1 MLTLLLT
8 ATLLVGAPLSAV
20 STEDPAR
27 PDWPRTRAERTENQE
42 TSTLADVEDF
52 IAQLIARG
60 APIRRET
67 LGISAENREI
77 PLVICADPMVA
88 SGAEARAT
96 GRLVIYLQAN
106 IHGGEIEGKEVV
118 QMLLRELAAGVHPQW
133 LTRCVFV
140 CTPIYNTDG
149 NEAWG
154 PGLENRAHQNGPPI
168 VGRRPNGQGLD
179 LNRDCMKASSPEMRA
194 ALTGVYRHWDPH
206 VVLDLHTTNGTRHG
220 YSLTYAP
227 PLHPDTDPEVLDFA
241 REQLLPEVRRRLKEQ
256 HGELTNDYGNVQIVN
271 EARGWGTF
279 SPLGR
284 YVSNYAGLRGRIGV
298 LSEATSFLP
307 LETRIRSTKRFVTQV
322 LNVCTEQAGTVA
334 AVCRAADARG
344 REGSTE
350 TLSLKTTLAAR
361 GEEAVPLERK
371 GEERAAHESPGVI
384 VEATMPIY
392 DRFVPTRSDPVPRAY
407 WIPAAESEVIA
418 LLRRHGI
425 EVEPCRWSRVP
436 TMEAFTPDEVRGQQ
450 TFQGVRMRRLS
461 GNWAEQAITLED
473 ARRGYTVSM
482 RQPLARL
489 IFHLLEPESGDGVIA
504 WGMVR
509 GAVEA
514 NETTPIRRVR

>member
-179 LNRDCMKASSPEMRA
+179 LNRDCRKASSPEMRA
-194 ALTGVYRHWDPH
+194 A
-206 VVLDLHTTNGTRHG
+206 
-220 YSLTYAP
+220 
-227 PLHPDTDPEVLDFA
+227 
-241 REQLLPEVRRRLKEQ
+241 
-256 HGELTNDYGNVQIVN
+256 
-271 EARGWGTF
+271 
-279 SPLGR
+279 
-284 YVSNYAGLRGRIGV
+284 
-298 LSEATSFLP
+298 EATNTFLAP
-307 LETRIRSTKRFVTQV
+307 AS
-322 LNVCTEQAGTVA
+322 
-334 AVCRAADARG
+334 RAIWMIC
-344 REGSTE
+344 S
-350 TLSLKTTLAAR
+350 
-361 GEEAVPLERK
+361 
-371 GEERAAHESPGVI
+371 I
-384 VEATMPIY
+384 V
-392 DRFVPTRSDPVPRAY
+392 VPRT
-407 WIPAAESEVIA
+407 IESSTNRTF
-418 LLRRHGI
+418 LFLN
-425 EVEPCRWSRVP
+425 SR
-436 TMEAFTPDEVRGQQ
+436 
-450 TFQGVRMRRLS
+450 S
-461 GNWAEQAITLED
+461 ITLNFCRTD
-473 ARRGYTVSM
+473 FLRCVW
-482 RQPLARL
+482 P
-489 IFHLLEPESGDGVIA
+489 
-504 WGMVR
+504 GMMNVR
-509 GAVEA
+509 
-514 NETTPIRRVR
+514 PI